1 MTLAGQRPSDQNERR
16 DAMMRAIP
24 KMAAF
29 RAWKWLVGVIYIVLA
44 VVLLV
49 LGRITTFEAAV
60 LLGLGIILV

>member
-1 MTLAGQRPSDQNERR
+1 
-16 DAMMRAIP
+16 MMRAIP
-24 KMAAF
+24 KMAAI

-60 LLGLGIILV
+60 LLGLDIILV